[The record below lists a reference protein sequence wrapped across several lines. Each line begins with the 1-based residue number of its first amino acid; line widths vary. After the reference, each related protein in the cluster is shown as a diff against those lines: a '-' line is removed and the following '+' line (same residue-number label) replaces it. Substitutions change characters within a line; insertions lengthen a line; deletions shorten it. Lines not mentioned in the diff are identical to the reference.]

1 MSGRNKDRK
10 ALLAGAAALLPMV
23 ALSSHSAAA
32 RESAV
37 TFAPP
42 QSSLVLTRELRRPLA
57 DGKEVVTRRSYEIA
71 IVRDGDGYRVDGRL
85 IDVEVDAPPAL
96 RALAALERARPDEG
110 LFPIRL
116 DRNGQIVTAGSLHD
130 DAAVGAASER
140 VALRLSKAS
149 LSADDR
155 QVAESFVSQLRSG
168 GKSTALT
175 LWPRDL
181 FHPMEGSRSETSRV
195 DLPGG
200 ADGSVTIATRARARA
215 ADGLLE
221 SVERTVTTRLGD
233 SERITRETWLLI
245 SNHDQR

>member
-1 MSGRNKDRK
+1 MSGQRKDRK

-23 ALSSHSAAA
+23 ALSSHSATA
-32 RESAV
+32 REASAAAS
-37 TFAPP
+37 FAPP

-71 IVRDGDGYRVDGRL
+71 IVRDDDGYRVDGRL

-96 RALAALERARPDEG
+96 RGLAALEKARPDDG
-110 LFPIRL
+110 LFPIQL
-116 DRNGQIVTAGSLHD
+116 DRNGQIVTRSRLND

-140 VALRLSKAS
+140 VALRLSKTA

-155 QVAESFVSQLRSG
+155 EVAEAFVSQLKSG
-168 GKSTALT
+168 GGSAALT

-181 FHPMEGSRSETSRV
+181 FHPVEGRRSETSRV
-195 DLPGG
+195 ALPGG
-200 ADGSVTIATRARARA
+200 TEGSVTIATTARA

-221 SVERTVTTRLGD
+221 SVERTVTTRLGE
-233 SERITRETWLLI
+233 SERITRETWMLN
-245 SNHDQR
+245 SNRAQR